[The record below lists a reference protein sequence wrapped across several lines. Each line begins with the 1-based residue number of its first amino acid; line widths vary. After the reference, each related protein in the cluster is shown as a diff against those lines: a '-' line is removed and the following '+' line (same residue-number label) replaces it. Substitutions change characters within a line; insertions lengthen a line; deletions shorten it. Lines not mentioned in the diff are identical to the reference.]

1 IPDSWVHLA
10 HSETLLSIG
19 YLFGSSPNPSQ
30 VSYNYQWPT
39 VNLLLALAQSIL
51 GLKPLQSFY
60 LVSAIA
66 AMSVIPFALL
76 IRRLTMDSATTL
88 IAGLLFAVASV
99 KILVD
104 ASVMKETAAQ
114 YPFYAYVLATYI
126 ALTGKKHFRQNL
138 IVMALS
144 FIAILFA
151 HHFTLL
157 MALAYSFIISLT
169 MLVNNY
175 LSNGDALRG
184 LYVTITVILLGAL
197 TYFWYMDYLRAFEVT
212 GFVTPGL
219 ISTPILIALLLLD
232 YVTMRR
238 RPRIMIFTILTLTAL
253 VIITL
258 FSLGKLLPYVLEGF
272 NKTVVLSSIP
282 YALPIIISALY
293 LAVYGFQRP
302 VVTTV
307 TILSLAILVYV
318 VLMGNNPM
326 ELLFLSKSLDFVM
339 SFLSIPTAVI
349 ITRMTRHRLP
359 IRALGYVLIAI
370 LIITLPIF
378 AMLTLYTYSLPT
390 SSTLTVYRLIDYEEL
405 NAITK
410 LLPSNTTIYA
420 SLSYNSMI
428 RFMTGINTSDPT
440 IYLLTGRAPPGLL
453 IITNRNLMI
462 GFLYGSGYS
471 MISIPRNYII
481 STLVTNDDLVYS
493 SKTLWAWSPKT
504 H

>member
-1 IPDSWVHLA
+1 
-10 HSETLLSIG
+10 
-19 YLFGSSPNPSQ
+19 
-30 VSYNYQWPT
+30 
-39 VNLLLALAQSIL
+39 
-51 GLKPLQSFY
+51 
-60 LVSAIA
+60 
-66 AMSVIPFALL
+66 
-76 IRRLTMDSATTL
+76 
-88 IAGLLFAVASV
+88 
-99 KILVD
+99 
-104 ASVMKETAAQ
+104 
-114 YPFYAYVLATYI
+114 
-126 ALTGKKHFRQNL
+126 
-138 IVMALS
+138 
-144 FIAILFA
+144 
-151 HHFTLL
+151 
-157 MALAYSFIISLT
+157 
-169 MLVNNY
+169 
-175 LSNGDALRG
+175 
-184 LYVTITVILLGAL
+184 
-197 TYFWYMDYLRAFEVT
+197 MDYLRAFEVT

-253 VIITL
+253 VMIAL

-307 TILSLAILVYV
+307 TILSLAILIYA

-326 ELLFLSKSLDFVM
+326 ELLFLSKSLDFVIP
-339 SFLSIPTAVI
+339 FLSIPTAVI
-349 ITRMTRHRLP
+349 ITRMIRHRLP

-420 SLSYNSMI
+420 SLSYDSMI

-440 IYLLTGRAPPGLL
+440 TYLLTGRAPPGLL
-453 IITNRNLMI
+453 IITNRNLVI